1 MEATTAGRVAAAGE
15 TRGPRGRR
23 RGGKL
28 LDAGLNIYAGL
39 ALLYLLVPIAVIL
52 VFSFNKPQGRFN
64 FIWQQFSFDAWKDP
78 FGVPG
83 IGDALRV
90 SLEVA
95 AVSTLIATALGTV
108 TALALVRY
116 EFRGRAP
123 VNFFIFIPLATP
135 EVVLGAALLSMFL
148 NFQVA
153 TGFNTIVIAHIM
165 FNLSFVIVTVRSR
178 LIGFDRS
185 LEEAAQDLGATP
197 WQTFRLITL
206 PLIMPGVVS
215 AALLAFALSIDD
227 YVITSFNNGSTITFP
242 VFIWGAARVAI
253 PPQIYVIASMI
264 FLFTLAMML
273 LTVWQQRRAERMA
286 AVRPDEPEP
295 CSGVITAVGSLLDR
309 ERARFAD
316 SHPRSREL
324 HERARGSLLAGVPM
338 SWMTMWAGAHPVYLA
353 EAHGAS
359 VVDVDGNEYADFCLG
374 DTGAMA
380 GHSPPVRAASRP
392 GITTMLPTEDAAWVG
407 EELARRFGLPLW
419 QFSLT
424 ATDANRW
431 MLRICR
437 QVTGPPAGAGLQLV
451 LPRLGRRGVR
461 DARRRRR
468 ACARARATSA
478 PRSTRPRP
486 RAWPSSTT
494 SSRSR
499 RRSPTATWP
508 AC

>member
-1 MEATTAGRVAAAGE
+1 MEATTAGRVTTAPE
-15 TRGPRGRR
+15 MRGPRKGR

-28 LDAGLNIYAGL
+28 LDAGLNLYAGL

-64 FIWQQFSFDAWKDP
+64 FTWQEFSVEAWKDP

-95 AVSTLIATALGTV
+95 AVSTLIATALGTL

-148 NFQVA
+148 NFKVA
-153 TGFNTIVIAHIM
+153 TGFTTIVIAHIM

-206 PLIMPGVVS
+206 PLIMPGVIS

-227 YVITSFNNGSTITFP
+227 FVITNFNSGSTITFP
-242 VFIWGAARVAI
+242 VFIWGAARVAV
-253 PPQIYVIASMI
+253 PPQLYVIASMI

-273 LTVWQQRRAERMA
+273 VTVWQQRRAERMA

-295 CSGVITAVGSLLDR
+295 
-309 ERARFAD
+309 
-316 SHPRSREL
+316 
-324 HERARGSLLAGVPM
+324 
-338 SWMTMWAGAHPVYLA
+338 
-353 EAHGAS
+353 
-359 VVDVDGNEYADFCLG
+359 
-374 DTGAMA
+374 
-380 GHSPPVRAASRP
+380 SPA
-392 GITTMLPTEDAAWVG
+392 
-407 EELARRFGLPLW
+407 
-419 QFSLT
+419 
-424 ATDANRW
+424 
-431 MLRICR
+431 
-437 QVTGPPAGAGLQLV
+437 
-451 LPRLGRRGVR
+451 
-461 DARRRRR
+461 
-468 ACARARATSA
+468 
-478 PRSTRPRP
+478 
-486 RAWPSSTT
+486 
-494 SSRSR
+494 
-499 RRSPTATWP
+499 
-508 AC
+508 

>member
-1 MEATTAGRVAAAGE
+1 MEATTAGRVTTAGE
-15 TRGPRGRR
+15 ARGPRNRR

-28 LDAGLNIYAGL
+28 LDLGLNLYAAL
-39 ALLYLLVPIAVIL
+39 ALLYLLVPIAIIL

-64 FIWQQFSFDAWKDP
+64 FIWQQFSLDAWKDP

-95 AVSTLIATALGTV
+95 AVSTLIATALGTL

-197 WQTFRLITL
+197 WQTFRLVTL
-206 PLIMPGVVS
+206 PLIMPGVLS

-295 CSGVITAVGSLLDR
+295 
-309 ERARFAD
+309 
-316 SHPRSREL
+316 
-324 HERARGSLLAGVPM
+324 
-338 SWMTMWAGAHPVYLA
+338 
-353 EAHGAS
+353 
-359 VVDVDGNEYADFCLG
+359 
-374 DTGAMA
+374 
-380 GHSPPVRAASRP
+380 
-392 GITTMLPTEDAAWVG
+392 
-407 EELARRFGLPLW
+407 
-419 QFSLT
+419 SLT
-424 ATDANRW
+424 
-431 MLRICR
+431 
-437 QVTGPPAGAGLQLV
+437 
-451 LPRLGRRGVR
+451 
-461 DARRRRR
+461 
-468 ACARARATSA
+468 
-478 PRSTRPRP
+478 
-486 RAWPSSTT
+486 
-494 SSRSR
+494 
-499 RRSPTATWP
+499 
-508 AC
+508 